1 MTLKFQAWGTWWLVG
16 LMKANQIYGEIYLD
30 LNIVSKTKELS

>member
-16 LMKANQIYGEIYLD
+16 SMMANQIYEEIYLD
-30 LNIVSKTKELS
+30 SNTVSKTKELS